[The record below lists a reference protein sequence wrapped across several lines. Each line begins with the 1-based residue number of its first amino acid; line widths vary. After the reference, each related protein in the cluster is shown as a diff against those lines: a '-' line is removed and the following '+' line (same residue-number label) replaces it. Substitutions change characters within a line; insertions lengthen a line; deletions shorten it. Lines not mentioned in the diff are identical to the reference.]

1 MNTRGS
7 ISGAPSIPTIRMSRD
22 VRTLLIGVV
31 CVGSMLLV
39 GKVIPRMIAKR
50 RAADTQLR
58 LTRAE
63 VAQDRKIISHRKG
76 TLKSLDETTTEFLG
90 LSSAFL
96 KGSSASQA
104 AAALASVVADAAD
117 ANGVHLSSVQP
128 EADSANRTL
137 LVPVIVHASGTGDV
151 RGVSGMLRD
160 LEGGEPL
167 SEVRQLTIAQSDPAA
182 PADRMEA
189 LHIEFTVRG
198 LYRRIPDSPDDK
210 VGR

>member
-1 MNTRGS
+1 MNTGGS
-7 ISGAPSIPTIRMSRD
+7 IVSGSTVRTNPLSKD

-31 CVGSMLLV
+31 CVGTMLLV
-39 GKVIPRMIAKR
+39 GKVIPRVIAAR
-50 RAADTQLR
+50 RTTETQLR
-58 LTRAE
+58 LIHAE
-63 VAQDRKIISHRKG
+63 LAQDRQIISRRNS
-76 TLKSLDETTTEFLG
+76 TLKSLDETTTQFLG

-96 KGSSASQA
+96 NGSSASQA

-117 ANGVHLSSVQP
+117 ANGVHLSSIQP

-137 LVPVIVHASGTGDV
+137 LVPVVVHASGTGDV

-167 SEVRQLTIAQSDPAA
+167 TEIRQLTIAQSDPAA

-189 LHIEFTVRG
+189 LHIELTVRG
-198 LYRRIPDSPDDK
+198 LYRRVPDSPDDK
-210 VGR
+210 VGQ